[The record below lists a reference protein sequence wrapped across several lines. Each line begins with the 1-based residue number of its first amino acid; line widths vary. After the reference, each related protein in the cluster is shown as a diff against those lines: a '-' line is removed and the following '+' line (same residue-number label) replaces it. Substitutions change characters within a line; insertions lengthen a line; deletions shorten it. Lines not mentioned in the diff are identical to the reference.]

1 LTLANL
7 KRCDRARI
15 CDIDAAQQSVQR
27 LMIMGLVEGTEKEIS
42 PITTMVNS
50 KIVHCF

>member
-1 LTLANL
+1 MTLANL

-15 CDIDAAQQSVQR
+15 CDIDAAQQNVQR
-27 LMIMGLVEGTEKEIS
+27 LIVMGLVEGTEKEIL
-42 PITTMVNS
+42 PIATTVNS